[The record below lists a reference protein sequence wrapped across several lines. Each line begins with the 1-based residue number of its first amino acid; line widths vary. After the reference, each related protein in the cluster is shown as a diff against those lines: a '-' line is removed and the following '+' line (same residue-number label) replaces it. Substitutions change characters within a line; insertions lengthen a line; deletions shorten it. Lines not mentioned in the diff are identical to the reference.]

1 MSRKGIQ
8 IDELPVDK
16 AKILIAGF
24 DGWGN
29 AMDVSKAMV
38 SYLIRKLKARPFA
51 TINSDLFYRYDENR
65 PVVVIENGVLQDVV
79 SPGGSFYAAHCL
91 PSGVDIIILKAQEPG
106 LRWQYFVDQLLAL
119 CETLHVR
126 TIITLGS
133 MFDSVLHTD
142 TIISGIASSESLFSN
157 LAERDVLPVNY
168 QGPSAIHSI
177 IQATA
182 EKKGFDCMSLWAH
195 SPYYLQGATHYGLL
209 SHLGSLL
216 GLLGGFELDTAE
228 LDEQWKEL
236 NRQIQTLIEK
246 NPELQGMINELR
258 KAKVRGSWVMMKESE
273 GKSSKIIHLKD
284 FIKPK

>member
-1 MSRKGIQ
+1 MPPKGIQ
-8 IDELPVDK
+8 IDELPVNK
-16 AKILIAGF
+16 AQVLIAGF

-51 TINSDLFYRYDENR
+51 TLNSDLFYRYDENR

-79 SPGGSFYAAHCL
+79 PPGGSLYAAHCH
-91 PSGVDIIILKAQEPG
+91 PDGPDVIMLKAQEPG
-106 LRWQYFVDQLLAL
+106 LRWQYFVDQLLSL
-119 CETLHVR
+119 CETLHVG

-133 MFDSVLHTD
+133 MFDNVLHTD
-142 TIISGIASSESLFSN
+142 TIISAVASNESLFSN
-157 LAERDVLPVNY
+157 LKEKGVLPINY
-168 QGPSAIHSI
+168 QGPSAIHSV
-177 IQATA
+177 IQASA
-182 EKKGFDCMSLWAH
+182 DKRGFECMSLWAH

-216 GLLGGFELDTAE
+216 GDLGGFELDTTE
-228 LDEQWKEL
+228 LDEGWREL

-246 NPELQGMINELR
+246 NPELQGMISELR
-258 KAKVRGSWVMMKESE
+258 KAKVRGSWAMMKEADNN
-273 GKSSKIIHLKD
+273 KTNIIHLKD